1 MATIKVRQNGP
12 YLVEG
17 DDVTLVD
24 WNGATYTIAKRPFAL
39 CRCGGVDEQAVL
51 RRHALADRFPG
62 GGSRGARQRRQA
74 RSESESGNRVIG

>member
-24 WNGATYTIAKRPFAL
+24 WNGQRVPDPEAAVRAVPL
-39 CRCGGVDEQAVL
+39 RRLDEQAVL
-51 RRHALADRFPG
+51 RRHALADRLRGRRSG
-62 GGSRGARQRRQA
+62 GAGSGDKPAQ
-74 RSESESGNRVIG
+74 